1 MVNYGNGG
9 NVGRVLDVDL
19 VPSSEALNADGA
31 ALLLALAIFAIKDC
45 PLQSLCK
52 CCKGVISRLNRR
64 CTKHPSNHQNM
75 YLKNIFAHIGEKN
88 LDLSC

>member
-9 NVGRVLDVDL
+9 NIGRVLDVDL
-19 VPSSEALNADGA
+19 VPSSEAFKADGA
-31 ALLLALAIFAIKDC
+31 VLLLALAIVAIKDC